1 MRTSLCFLIAGFAA
15 MIPATATSAEPDDFL
30 ACREVASDEARLQ
43 CYDAIADRAAPET
56 AEQEAA
62 PVSET
67 VAPEAVAATPP
78 VSETV
83 APEAAAATL
92 PATSTDLFG
101 RTGEELTEIIAD
113 AMGFEMVDEI
123 NARVAEARL
132 DQYKRFVIVLDNQ
145 QRWPPD
151 GRQPL

>member
-1 MRTSLCFLIAGFAA
+1 M
-15 MIPATATSAEPDDFL
+15 
-30 ACREVASDEARLQ
+30 
-43 CYDAIADRAAPET
+43 
-56 AEQEAA
+56 
-62 PVSET
+62 
-67 VAPEAVAATPP
+67 
-78 VSETV
+78 SETV

-101 RTGEELTEIIAD
+101 RTGEESTEIIAD

-145 QRWPPD
+145 QRW
-151 GRQPL
+151 RQTGGNRFRIDAGDEVVIARAALGSFTLRKRSGGPKVKVRRID